1 MIKIE
6 DKNIIID
13 YGDFGIKTP
22 ISITNVLETDTI
34 KFEIFDI
41 NNNVII
47 EKALPYENERWI
59 FELTEDESNKLEIRD
74 YLYSIKQYRDEI
86 LQNTINKDSLFRVK

>member
-1 MIKIE
+1 MTKIE
-6 DKNIIID
+6 GKNIIID

-47 EKALPYENERWI
+47 EKTLPYENERWI
-59 FELTEDESNKLEIRD
+59 FELTEDESEKLEVKD
-74 YLYSIKQYRDEI
+74 YLYSIKQYRDGI
-86 LQNTINKDSLFRVK
+86 LQNTINKNALFKVE

>member
-59 FELTEDESNKLEIRD
+59 FELTEDESKKLEVRD

-86 LQNTINKDSLFRVK
+86 LQNTINKNALFKVE

>member
-1 MIKIE
+1 MTKIE
-6 DKNIIID
+6 GKNIIID

-34 KFEIFDI
+34 KFEISDI

-59 FELTEDESNKLEIRD
+59 FELTEDESKKLEIRD
-74 YLYSIKQYRDEI
+74 YLYSIKQYRDGV
-86 LQNTINKDSLFRVK
+86 LQNTINKNSLFKVE

>member
-59 FELTEDESNKLEIRD
+59 FELTEDESKKLEVRD

>member
-59 FELTEDESNKLEIRD
+59 FELTEDESNKLETRD
-74 YLYSIKQYRDEI
+74 YLYSIKQYRDGI

>member
-22 ISITNVLETDTI
+22 ISITNVLETDII
-34 KFEIFDI
+34 KFEIFDTD
-41 NNNVII
+41 NNVII
-47 EKALPYENERWI
+47 EKDLPYENERWI

-74 YLYSIKQYRDEI
+74 YLYSIKQYRDGI
-86 LQNTINKDSLFRVK
+86 LQNTINKNSLFKVE